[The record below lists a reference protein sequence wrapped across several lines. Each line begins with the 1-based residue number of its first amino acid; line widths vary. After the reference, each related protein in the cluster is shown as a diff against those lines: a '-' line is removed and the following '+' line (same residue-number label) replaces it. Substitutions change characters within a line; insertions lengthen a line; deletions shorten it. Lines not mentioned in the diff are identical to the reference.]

1 MRRVAIAGVLAMEP
15 DLLIL
20 DEPTAGL
27 DPAGQEELM
36 TLFARLQKE
45 RHLTVVLIT
54 HQMESVAQY
63 ADHVVVCEGGTV
75 VKEGTP
81 AKIFDDVAWLQ
92 EKQLDVPIAKQFA
105 DKLATKGV
113 TLDAVLDIDALADQL
128 AEQLGGSA
136 HVH

>member
-1 MRRVAIAGVLAMEP
+1 M
-15 DLLIL
+15 
-20 DEPTAGL
+20 
-27 DPAGQEELM
+27 
-36 TLFARLQKE
+36 
-45 RHLTVVLIT
+45 VVF
-54 HQMESVAQY
+54 
-63 ADHVVVCEGGTV
+63 EGGTV